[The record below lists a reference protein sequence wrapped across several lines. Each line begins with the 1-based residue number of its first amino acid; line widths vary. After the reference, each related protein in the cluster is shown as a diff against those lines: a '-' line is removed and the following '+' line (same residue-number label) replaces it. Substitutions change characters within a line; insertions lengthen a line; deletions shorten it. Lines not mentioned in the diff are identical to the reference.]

1 MTSLSKVT
9 VKNGQN
15 KVQFS
20 QTDEAI
26 TIFMPVQSVSLKQI
40 LILYT
45 SLCLKVNIKST
56 KFVAI
61 IDFMHEIDHRS
72 PKNRVQLIEGAQQRL
87 EVYLIKAKS
96 NIKWTHLEVQ
106 GLSR

>member
-1 MTSLSKVT
+1 
-9 VKNGQN
+9 
-15 KVQFS
+15 
-20 QTDEAI
+20 
-26 TIFMPVQSVSLKQI
+26 MPVQNVSLKQI

-72 PKNRVQLIEGAQQRL
+72 PKNRVQLIEGAQ
-87 EVYLIKAKS
+87 
-96 NIKWTHLEVQ
+96 
-106 GLSR
+106 